1 MRVSAKAVVNIP
13 WRQTRPGADFFDGGL
28 NVTDILKQSV
38 AENDA
43 GAAPFVPKSSAT
55 LRWAFINGWKV
66 EPQSDDRAPM
76 FGAVAPSTGSPS
88 ARRSRARRRHQAM
101 FKEWSQDRH
110 D

>member
-1 MRVSAKAVVNIP
+1 M
-13 WRQTRPGADFFDGGL
+13 
-28 NVTDILKQSV
+28 TDVHKPSV

-43 GAAPFVPKSSAT
+43 DQASSVPESS
-55 LRWAFINGWKV
+55 LHWSFINGWKV

-76 FGAVAPSTGSPS
+76 FGTVAPSTASPS
-88 ARRSRARRRHQAM
+88 AHRSSARRKHQAM

>member
-1 MRVSAKAVVNIP
+1 
-13 WRQTRPGADFFDGGL
+13 
-28 NVTDILKQSV
+28 VTDILKQSV

-43 GAAPFVPKSSAT
+43 GAAPSLPESAST

-66 EPQSDDRAPM
+66 EPQFNDRAPM
-76 FGAVAPSTGSPS
+76 FGAVVPSTASPS
-88 ARRSRARRRHQAM
+88 GRRSTARRKHQAM

>member
-1 MRVSAKAVVNIP
+1 M
-13 WRQTRPGADFFDGGL
+13 
-28 NVTDILKQSV
+28 TDVHKRSV

-43 GAAPFVPKSSAT
+43 GRAASVPESP
-55 LRWAFINGWKV
+55 LRWSFINGWKV

-76 FGAVAPSTGSPS
+76 FGTVATSTASPS
-88 ARRSRARRRHQAM
+88 ARRSSARRKHQAM